1 MIELMQRATV
11 IPVLTIER
19 SADAVPLARALCA
32 GGLGVLEVTLRTPAA
47 LEAIAAIA
55 AEVPE
60 VVVGSGTCVT
70 AADLERSA
78 RAGARF
84 AVSPGLTPD
93 LLAAEAIPL
102 LPGVATASE
111 LMAGLQAG
119 LSAFK
124 FFPAAPAGGTAM
136 LKAWAGPF
144 ADVRFCPTGGIDA
157 ANAPEFLKL
166 PNVACVGGGWV
177 APKALIDAG
186 DWAAITGLAS
196 AAAALGSLRS
206 GG

>member
-1 MIELMQRATV
+1 MIELMHRAIV

-19 SADAVPLARALCA
+19 VEDAAPLARALTA
-32 GGLGVLEVTLRTPAA
+32 GGLSVLEVTLRTTVA

-55 AEVPE
+55 ADVPE
-60 VVVGSGTCVT
+60 AVVGSGTCLT
-70 AADLERSA
+70 PADIERSA
-78 RAGARF
+78 NAGAQF

-93 LLAAEAIPL
+93 LLAADAIPL

-124 FFPAAPAGGTAM
+124 FFPAVPAGGVAM

-144 ADVRFCPTGGIDA
+144 ADVKFCPTGGIDA
-157 ANAPEFLKL
+157 ASAPDFLAL
-166 PNVACVGGGWV
+166 SNVACVGGGWV
-177 APKALIDAG
+177 APKALIDAR
-186 DWAAITGLAS
+186 DWAGITDLAR
-196 AAAALGSLRS
+196 AAAALSPKR
-206 GG
+206 

>member
-1 MIELMQRATV
+1 MIELMQRAIV

-19 SADAVPLARALCA
+19 VEDAAPLARALTA
-32 GGLGVLEVTLRTPAA
+32 GGLSVLEVTLRTTVA

-55 AEVPE
+55 ADVPE
-60 VVVGSGTCVT
+60 AVVGSGTCLT
-70 AADLERSA
+70 PADIERSA
-78 RAGARF
+78 NAGAQF

-93 LLAAEAIPL
+93 LLAADAIPL

-124 FFPAAPAGGTAM
+124 FFPAVPAGGVAM

-144 ADVRFCPTGGIDA
+144 ADVKFCPTGGIDA
-157 ANAPEFLKL
+157 ASAPDFLAL
-166 PNVACVGGGWV
+166 SNVACVGGGWV
-177 APKALIDAG
+177 APKALIDAR
-186 DWAAITGLAS
+186 DWAGITDLAR
-196 AAAALGSLRS
+196 AAAALSPQR
-206 GG
+206 

>member
-1 MIELMQRATV
+1 MIELMQRAVV

-19 SADAVPLARALCA
+19 VEDAAPLARALTA
-32 GGLGVLEVTLRTPAA
+32 GGLSVLEVTLRTPVA
-47 LEAIAAIA
+47 LEAISAIA

-60 VVVGSGTCVT
+60 AVVGSGTCLT
-70 AADLERSA
+70 PADVERSA
-78 RAGARF
+78 NAGAQF

-93 LLAAEAIPL
+93 LLAADAIPL

-124 FFPAAPAGGTAM
+124 FFPAVQAGGTAM

-144 ADVRFCPTGGIDA
+144 AEVKFCPTGGIDA
-157 ANAPEFLKL
+157 ASAPAFLAL
-166 PNVACVGGGWV
+166 SNVACVGGGWV

-186 DWAAITGLAS
+186 DWAGITDLAR
-196 AAAALGSLRS
+196 AAAALSPKR
-206 GG
+206 

>member
-1 MIELMQRATV
+1 MIELMHRAIV

-19 SADAVPLARALCA
+19 VEDAAPLARALTA
-32 GGLGVLEVTLRTPAA
+32 GGLSVLEVTLRTTVA

-55 AEVPE
+55 ADVPE
-60 VVVGSGTCVT
+60 AVVGSGTCLT
-70 AADLERSA
+70 PADIERSA
-78 RAGARF
+78 NAGAQF

-93 LLAAEAIPL
+93 LLAADAIPL

-124 FFPAAPAGGTAM
+124 FFPAVPAGGVAM

-144 ADVRFCPTGGIDA
+144 ADVKFCPTGGIDA
-157 ANAPEFLKL
+157 ASAPDFLAL
-166 PNVACVGGGWV
+166 SNVACVGGGWV
-177 APKALIDAG
+177 APKALIDAR
-186 DWAAITGLAS
+186 DWAGITDLAR
-196 AAAALGSLRS
+196 AAAALSPQR
-206 GG
+206 

>member
-1 MIELMQRATV
+1 MIELMQRAVV

-19 SADAVPLARALCA
+19 VKDAVPLARALAA
-32 GGLGVLEVTLRTPAA
+32 GGLNVLEVTLRTPVA

-55 AEVPE
+55 AEAPE
-60 VVVGSGTCVT
+60 AIVGSGTCLT
-70 AADLERSA
+70 PADVERSA
-78 RAGARF
+78 DAGAQF

-93 LLAAEAIPL
+93 LLAAAAIPL

-124 FFPAAPAGGTAM
+124 FFPAVQAGGAAM

-144 ADVRFCPTGGIDA
+144 ADVKFCPTGGIDA
-157 ANAPEFLKL
+157 ASAPTFLAL

-177 APKALIDAG
+177 APKALVDAS
-186 DWAAITGLAS
+186 DWDAIRDLAAEARGL
-196 AAAALGSLRS
+196 R
-206 GG
+206 

>member
-1 MIELMQRATV
+1 MQRAVV

-19 SADAVPLARALCA
+19 VKDAVPLARALTA
-32 GGLGVLEVTLRTPAA
+32 GGLNVLEVTLRTPVA

-55 AEVPE
+55 AEAPE
-60 VVVGSGTCVT
+60 AIVGSGTCLTPSDV
-70 AADLERSA
+70 ERSA
-78 RAGARF
+78 NAGAQF

-93 LLAAEAIPL
+93 LLAADAIPL

-124 FFPAAPAGGTAM
+124 FFPAVQAGGVAM

-144 ADVRFCPTGGIDA
+144 ADVKFCPTGGIDA
-157 ANAPEFLKL
+157 ASAPAFLAL

-177 APKALIDAG
+177 APKALVDASDWDAIIDL
-186 DWAAITGLAS
+186 AAEARGL
-196 AAAALGSLRS
+196 R
-206 GG
+206 

>member
-1 MIELMQRATV
+1 MIELMHRAIV

-19 SADAVPLARALCA
+19 VEDAAPLARALTA
-32 GGLGVLEVTLRTPAA
+32 GGLSVLEVTLRTTVA

-55 AEVPE
+55 ADVPE
-60 VVVGSGTCVT
+60 AVVGSGTCLT
-70 AADLERSA
+70 PADIERSA
-78 RAGARF
+78 NAGAQF

-93 LLAAEAIPL
+93 LLAVDAIPL

-124 FFPAAPAGGTAM
+124 FFPAVPAGGLAM

-144 ADVRFCPTGGIDA
+144 ADVKFCPTGGIDA
-157 ANAPEFLKL
+157 ASAPDFLAL
-166 PNVACVGGGWV
+166 SNVACVGGGWV
-177 APKALIDAG
+177 APKALIDAR
-186 DWAAITGLAS
+186 DWACITDLAR
-196 AAAALGSLRS
+196 AAAALSPKRG
-206 GG
+206 

>member
-1 MIELMQRATV
+1 MIELMQRAIV

-19 SADAVPLARALCA
+19 VEDAAPLARALTA
-32 GGLGVLEVTLRTPAA
+32 GGLSVLEVTLRTTVA

-55 AEVPE
+55 ADVPE
-60 VVVGSGTCVT
+60 AVVGSGTCLT
-70 AADLERSA
+70 PADIERSA
-78 RAGARF
+78 NAGAQF

-93 LLAAEAIPL
+93 LLAADAIPL

-124 FFPAAPAGGTAM
+124 FFPAVPAGGVAM

-144 ADVRFCPTGGIDA
+144 ADVKFCPTGGIDA
-157 ANAPEFLKL
+157 ASAPDFLAL
-166 PNVACVGGGWV
+166 SNVACVGGGWV
-177 APKALIDAG
+177 APKALIDAR
-186 DWAAITGLAS
+186 DWAGITDLAR
-196 AAAALGSLRS
+196 AAAALSPKR
-206 GG
+206 

>member
-1 MIELMQRATV
+1 MIDLMQRAIV

-19 SADAVPLARALCA
+19 VEDAVPLARALTA
-32 GGLGVLEVTLRTPAA
+32 GGLSVLEVTLRTPVA

-55 AEVPE
+55 ADVPGA
-60 VVVGSGTCVT
+60 VVGSGTCLT
-70 AADLERSA
+70 PADVERSA
-78 RAGARF
+78 NAGAQF

-93 LLAAEAIPL
+93 LLAADAIPL

-124 FFPAAPAGGTAM
+124 FFPAVQAGGTAM

-144 ADVRFCPTGGIDA
+144 ADVKFCPTGGIDA
-157 ANAPEFLKL
+157 ASAPAFMALS
-166 PNVACVGGGWV
+166 NVACVGGGWV
-177 APKALIDAG
+177 APKGLIDAG
-186 DWAAITGLAS
+186 DWAGITELAS
-196 AAAALGSLRS
+196 AAAALSPKR
-206 GG
+206 

>member
-1 MIELMQRATV
+1 MIELMQRAIV

-19 SADAVPLARALCA
+19 VEDAAPLARALTA
-32 GGLGVLEVTLRTPAA
+32 GGLSVLEVTLRTTVA

-55 AEVPE
+55 ADVPE
-60 VVVGSGTCVT
+60 AVVGSGTCLT
-70 AADLERSA
+70 PADIERSA
-78 RAGARF
+78 NAGAQF

-93 LLAAEAIPL
+93 LLAADAIPL

-124 FFPAAPAGGTAM
+124 FFPAGPAGGLAM

-144 ADVRFCPTGGIDA
+144 ADVKFCPTGGIDA
-157 ANAPEFLKL
+157 ASAPDFLAL
-166 PNVACVGGGWV
+166 SNVACVGGGWV
-177 APKALIDAG
+177 APKALIDAR
-186 DWAAITGLAS
+186 DWAGITDLAR
-196 AAAALGSLRS
+196 AAAALSPKR
-206 GG
+206 